1 MAEVTLCWRWFISTK
16 IPISLGAFAGE
27 GGLSP
32 ASNRGEGEVD
42 KVGIQGN
49 RAHEKLPPPPRT
61 PLGP

>member
-32 ASNRGEGEVD
+32 ASNRGEVD
-42 KVGIQGN
+42 EVGIQGN
-49 RAHEKLPPPPRT
+49 RAHKRMPPP
-61 PLGP
+61 LGLL